1 MNKLIT
7 TIACLICCIV
17 YTQAQNKDNM
27 LSKKEQSIAAIS
39 MYAAR
44 GNQDSLKV
52 ILARGLDCGLT
63 VSEEKEVLTQLYA
76 YCGFPRS
83 MGALVTLMNL
93 TKERAAQGIKDEAGR
108 EPSPVKSSDMF
119 CCRWTKPAETVRSS
133 GTRRSAD
140 ICSGIGPI
148 SESSSVR

>member
-17 YTQAQNKDNM
+17 YTQAQKQEQYV
-27 LSKKEQSIAAIS
+27 SKKEQSIAAIS

-93 TKERAAQGIKDEAGR
+93 TKERAAQGIKDEPDGAFSGK
-108 EPSPVKSSDMF
+108 EFGYV

-133 GTRRSAD
+133 GTRRSAN

>member
-17 YTQAQNKDNM
+17 YTQAQNKNNM

-63 VSEEKEVLTQLYA
+63 VSEKKYL
-76 YCGFPRS
+76 PSS
-83 MGALVTLMNL
+83 MPI
-93 TKERAAQGIKDEAGR
+93 AAFHAAWVHWLR
-108 EPSPVKSSDMF
+108 
-119 CCRWTKPAETVRSS
+119 
-133 GTRRSAD
+133 
-140 ICSGIGPI
+140 
-148 SESSSVR
+148 

>member
-17 YTQAQNKDNM
+17 YTQAQNKNNM

-63 VSEEKEVLTQLYA
+63 VSEEKKYYPALCLLRLSTQL
-76 YCGFPRS
+76 
-83 MGALVTLMNL
+83 GALVTLMNL
-93 TKERAAQGIKDEAGR
+93 TKERAAQRHKG
-108 EPSPVKSSDMF
+108 
-119 CCRWTKPAETVRSS
+119 
-133 GTRRSAD
+133 
-140 ICSGIGPI
+140 
-148 SESSSVR
+148 

>member
-108 EPSPVKSSDMF
+108 EPSPVKSSICLLSVD
-119 CCRWTKPAETVRSS
+119 KPAETVRSS

>member
-93 TKERAAQGIKDEAGR
+93 TKERAAQGIKDDAGR
-108 EPSPVKSSDMF
+108 PNSFSWF
-119 CCRWTKPAETVRSS
+119 CPPTTN
-133 GTRRSAD
+133 
-140 ICSGIGPI
+140 I
-148 SESSSVR
+148 SELFTGEGSRPASSSMPIAAFHAAWVHWLR